1 MHEHAHAPI
10 RRKGY
15 TLIELLIV
23 IAILGLA
30 GALLVPRLVQ
40 QDSMTAQAAV
50 RKLIGDLSFAQSD
63 ALAHQEYRR
72 VHFYADGSGYCI
84 IRVNDSNFGD
94 DWATFDPADID
105 YINDP
110 LAPANEDGRYITNFT
125 TDARFAQ
132 VRITSVD
139 IDDGVADPAG
149 DIIYDSLGGTLRPDG
164 TPGIGG
170 DIVLSANADAFTIGV
185 SPFTGKLTV
194 E

>member
-1 MHEHAHAPI
+1 MHQYANAPA
-10 RRKGY
+10 RRRGY

-30 GALLVPRLVQ
+30 GALLVPRLVE

-84 IRVNDSNFGD
+84 VRVDESNYGD
-94 DWATFDPADID
+94 DWATFDPDDID

-110 LAPANEDGRYITNFT
+110 LTFGNAGGRYITKFT
-125 TDARFAQ
+125 EDPRFAQ
-132 VRITSVD
+132 VRVTSVD
-139 IDDGVADPAG
+139 IDDGVPDAAG
-149 DIIYDSLGGTLRPDG
+149 DVVYDVLGGTVQ
-164 TPGIGG
+164 PGGSPGVGG
-170 DIVLSANADAFTIGV
+170 DIVLTAGTDAFTIGV

-194 E
+194 D